1 MVKDIIVTAVITSLV
16 AVILTLLIRE
26 PIARWLDQ
34 RTRRGEEE
42 RRHLREK
49 VDRCYASFLRI
60 VDNMILKPDKRDKL
74 RKKLHARFEEYNGL
88 LDPEERS
95 LISAALS
102 QHSTDQDLQFI
113 REQLKLKRDEADR
126 ILGR

>member
-16 AVILTLLIRE
+16 TVILTLLIRE

-42 RRHLREK
+42 RRYLREK
-49 VDRCYASFLRI
+49 LDHCYASFLRI

-74 RKKLHARFEEYNGL
+74 RKKLHARLEEYNGL

-102 QHSTDQDLQFI
+102 QNSTDQDLQFI
-113 REQLKLKRDEADR
+113 REQLKQKRDEADR

>member
-1 MVKDIIVTAVITSLV
+1 MVTDIIVTAVITSLV
-16 AVILTLLIRE
+16 TVILTLLIRE

-49 VDRCYASFLRI
+49 LDDCYASFLRI

-88 LDPEERS
+88 LAPEERS

-113 REQLKLKRDEADR
+113 REQLKQKRDEADR